1 MAAGCVW
8 RRSCRSHH
16 RQLVVLVIV
25 SVVLSLGWGGGSNG
39 GGGGR
44 GTGWVALADEATATP
59 SASSDDSG
67 KADGDGEATI
77 TADGTA
83 AAAAAAE
90 PVQHA
95 PSAALCATPS
105 RANNIDKCQATQRC
119 AWVVGV
125 GCVKAH
131 FASQGMPCP
140 DTLAPVDDA
149 SPQPSSTTAWV
160 MASACQL
167 GYTNQVLG
175 HIGLVD
181 YLAHTLL
188 PDLLARGKQLVS
200 KQAAHQTHQLDRGIT
215 PPPHTH
221 IRWL

>member
-1 MAAGCVW
+1 MASGCVW

-25 SVVLSLGWGGGSNG
+25 SLVLSLGWGGGSN
-39 GGGGR
+39 GGGR

-67 KADGDGEATI
+67 KADGEATV
-77 TADGTA
+77 TADGT
-83 AAAAAAE
+83 AAAAE

-131 FASQGMPCP
+131 FASQGMH
-140 DTLAPVDDA
+140 APTRL
-149 SPQPSSTTAWV
+149 PLLMMPHHNPRHTQ
-160 MASACQL
+160 QL
-167 GYTNQVLG
+167 G
-175 HIGLVD
+175 
-181 YLAHTLL
+181 
-188 PDLLARGKQLVS
+188 
-200 KQAAHQTHQLDRGIT
+200 
-215 PPPHTH
+215 
-221 IRWL
+221 